1 MRLEQLTERIFYYTH
16 EQASDRPCLA
26 YVRGDRYSLAVD
38 AGYSERHLRLFYA
51 ALRGKGLPLPDFTVL
66 THWHFDHTLAL
77 HAAAGVTVSCE
88 KTAEYLAAAQR
99 RKNCCKICT
108 KNSAAEFSAELRHF
122 CRGALSY
129 DIKFLISAASSAE
142 QMLPLFLASLS
153 EGASKCFPFF
163 LPPSLR
169 EVPNEREAEG
179 VALL

>member
-122 CRGALSY
+122 CRGAYVRARILRQ
-129 DIKFLISAASSAE
+129 KR
-142 QMLPLFLASLS
+142 LFLH
-153 EGASKCFPFF
+153 GRC
-163 LPPSLR
+163 
-169 EVPNEREAEG
+169 VPCAAEHMFCR
-179 VALL
+179 AYRTAK